1 MGRGI
6 RFMLGRST
14 RLSSISETSKGAKPM
29 SQQNDSKPIKTFRV
43 GSISAAVFRNETKKQ
58 GKTLVRYSAQIQ
70 KQFRKEDGS
79 WHQTQTFFPEDL
91 PRLQLVTAKSFEFI
105 CLKES
110 KDSGESIP
118 V

>member
-1 MGRGI
+1 MT
-6 RFMLGRST
+6 MT
-14 RLSSISETSKGAKPM
+14 
-29 SQQNDSKPIKTFRV
+29 QNDSKPIKTFRI
-43 GSISAAVFRNETKKQ
+43 GSISAAIFRNETEKK
-58 GKTLVRYSAQIQ
+58 GETLVRHSAQIQ

-91 PRLQLVTAKSFEFI
+91 PKLQLVTAKSFEYI

-110 KDSGESIP
+110 KDAEESIP